1 MVVVGAHAA
10 VAAAAMLGAKRLLN
24 ATHCAVPHVYYNLTF
39 LHLAVFLSC
48 PLSRT
53 QPLLLAA
60 YLNDV
65 TSIDFLILFF
75 LLIG

>member
-1 MVVVGAHAA
+1 MVVVSAHAA
-10 VAAAAMLGAKRLLN
+10 VAAAAMLGAKWLLN
-24 ATHCAVPHVYYNLTF
+24 TTHCAVPHVYYNLTF
-39 LHLAVFLSC
+39 LQQTMFL
-48 PLSRT
+48 PYTLSRT

-65 TSIDFLILFF
+65 TSINFLIFFF